1 MLTEAKVA
9 LVHDWL
15 TGMRG
20 GERCLEAFCGLF
32 PRADLFTLLHREGS
46 VSKAIEERQIRTSAI
61 QRLPFAASCYR
72 YYLPLFPWASSD
84 SSLTGTI

>member
-61 QRLPFAASCYR
+61 QRLP
-72 YYLPLFPWASSD
+72 LPPPAIGTTCPSSRGPSSD